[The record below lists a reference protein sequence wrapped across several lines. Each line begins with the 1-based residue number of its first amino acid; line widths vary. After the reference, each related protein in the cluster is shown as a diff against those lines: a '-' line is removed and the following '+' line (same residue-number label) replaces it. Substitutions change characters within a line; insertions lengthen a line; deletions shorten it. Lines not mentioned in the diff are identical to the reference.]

1 MQFRIRPSYKYLGD
15 DDDGGGG
22 LWLTKTGCPGQRA
35 ANDDIFYQFYS
46 GPLPLPSMRH
56 LNLIQQYIIKR
67 TVSRGKYFSYNYK

>member
-15 DDDGGGG
+15 DDAGGG
-22 LWLTKTGCPGQRA
+22 LRLTKTGCPGQRA

-67 TVSRGKYFSYNYK
+67 TVSRGKYFSFNYK